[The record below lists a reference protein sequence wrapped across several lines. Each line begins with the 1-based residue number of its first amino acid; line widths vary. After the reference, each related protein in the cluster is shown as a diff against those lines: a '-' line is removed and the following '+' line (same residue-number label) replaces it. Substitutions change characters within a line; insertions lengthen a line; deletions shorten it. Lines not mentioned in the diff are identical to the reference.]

1 MLVTIQVEKICSDIV
16 DKQCSCDSQ
25 RARDSLGNQ
34 TFSPI
39 CERPLD
45 PLLQIWTTASFVPEI
60 FQSSRLILP
69 ILGNHSVDRK
79 SRFGPPPKWRPKTE
93 SIRIHCNTKEP
104 NVRQCHINHPLSR
117 WGFRPSRFSL
127 RQPSFSI
134 HYQHPNICHRNTRP
148 LLQPS
153 VTINTYTCHPT
164 PDFHPPKKEIFSIGY
179 FTHGIPL
186 LIASNWESHVI
197 YSSTTF
203 GTICVVANFANFRV
217 HACDG
222 CSSRQMGRKSRKM
235 EEVASLFHHIAST
248 CITNFCTKMWVLFT
262 LSFFLIHCTSQGS
275 HFVWHVS
282 GAKSFCHFSL
292 FQSVTCTIV
301 VFIRH
306 RYIEVVAVPFS
317 HFVCL
322 FLSVFTFLTRL
333 SFSGLLSSGEVSLKL
348 WIWALLVSAA
358 ACFRMNVA
366 RRGLWSGFHS
376 WERTLTEQAAFLPQT
391 LFFSSCANS
400 RFAIVQGMVEPL
412 TAWQW
417 LWVKTLNLVKEA
429 ITVVGACELLSCWR
443 TRFACLY

>member
-148 LLQPS
+148 LFQPS
-153 VTINTYTCHPT
+153 VTINTYTCRPT
-164 PDFHPPKKEIFSIGY
+164 PDFHPPKKRNIFNWVFYSWNS
-179 FTHGIPL
+179 FTHSIQLGV
-186 LIASNWESHVI
+186 S
-197 YSSTTF
+197 
-203 GTICVVANFANFRV
+203 C
-217 HACDG
+217 
-222 CSSRQMGRKSRKM
+222 
-235 EEVASLFHHIAST
+235 HIFLDN
-248 CITNFCTKMWVLFT
+248 IWHNFCCCKFCKFSSACLWWLQKSSDGTEEQKDGGGRFPLPPYCFHLHHQLLHQNVGAFHFILLFDSLHLPRLPLCMT
-262 LSFFLIHCTSQGS
+262 CLWCKIILSFLFISERHMHNCCYYPSQIYWSCCCSFFTFCLPFLECIYFSDEIIFFRFVELRRSVFKVVNLGAAGFRCCWFPHERCKERPLKWFSQL
-275 HFVWHVS
+275 
-282 GAKSFCHFSL
+282 GADIDRTGGLPS
-292 FQSVTCTIV
+292 TNT
-301 VFIRH
+301 VFILVCELQICNSQIFPRDGWTS
-306 RYIEVVAVPFS
+306 YSLTVAV
-317 HFVCL
+317 
-322 FLSVFTFLTRL
+322 
-333 SFSGLLSSGEVSLKL
+333 G
-348 WIWALLVSAA
+348 
-358 ACFRMNVA
+358 
-366 RRGLWSGFHS
+366 
-376 WERTLTEQAAFLPQT
+376 
-391 LFFSSCANS
+391 
-400 RFAIVQGMVEPL
+400 
-412 TAWQW
+412 
-417 LWVKTLNLVKEA
+417 
-429 ITVVGACELLSCWR
+429 
-443 TRFACLY
+443 